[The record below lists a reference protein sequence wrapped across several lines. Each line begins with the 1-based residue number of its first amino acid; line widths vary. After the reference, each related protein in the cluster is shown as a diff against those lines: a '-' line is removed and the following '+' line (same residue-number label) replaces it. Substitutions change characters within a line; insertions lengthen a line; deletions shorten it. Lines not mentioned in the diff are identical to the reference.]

1 MKQEWQPRPR
11 DAARV
16 RVHALLHMERNPKAH
31 LRPRQAPGPS
41 CPAISPRL
49 PTKPSLSAPAQSR
62 PPAAARCPAHSCVP
76 LHYRREPCEIKV
88 EFRVEGRWVWPP
100 ATIRSARRWASG
112 PSVDAPG
119 RRSPRRRRRHRRL
132 GDAGRA
138 SPRPRLRNTG
148 RCREP
153 KPRPQ
158 RDLETKHGAKVP
170 AQAGEIRG
178 VSFGSTGA
186 WGHPS
191 HPPPTHPTQPNT
203 LTAPRAS
210 RRSSGVAWTWPAFQA
225 TFPDSRCPGR
235 GGRDW
240 QLGKLPEGSYWGGHG
255 ACDER
260 KRRRRGGGGRLRGR
274 LGKEG

>member
-16 RVHALLHMERNPKAH
+16 RVHALLHMDRNPKAH

-41 CPAISPRL
+41 CLAISPRL
-49 PTKPSLSAPAQSR
+49 PTEPSLSAPAQSR

-158 RDLETKHGAKVP
+158 RGLETKHGAKVP

-178 VSFGSTGA
+178 VSSDRRAPGA
-186 WGHPS
+186 IQVIP
-191 HPPPTHPTQPNT
+191 HPPTQHSPTRLPR
-203 LTAPRAS
+203 LAPRAEAQGS
-210 RRSSGVAWTWPAFQA
+210 LGLGPRFRQL
-225 TFPDSRCPGR
+225 FPTPDAQEGE
-235 GGRDW
+235 GGT
-240 QLGKLPEGSYWGGHG
+240 GS
-255 ACDER
+255 
-260 KRRRRGGGGRLRGR
+260 
-274 LGKEG
+274 

>member
-1 MKQEWQPRPR
+1 MAPCDHSQRS
-11 DAARV
+11 AV
-16 RVHALLHMERNPKAH
+16 G
-31 LRPRQAPGPS
+31 LRTKRRCAGPS
-41 CPAISPRL
+41 F
-49 PTKPSLSAPAQSR
+49 SAA
-62 PPAAARCPAHSCVP
+62 PAAAPPTRRRWPRLAATQAQKYGPVP
-76 LHYRREPCEIKV
+76 GTEAAPTAGPRDQARRQ
-88 EFRVEGRWVWPP
+88 
-100 ATIRSARRWASG
+100 SAR
-112 PSVDAPG
+112 
-119 RRSPRRRRRHRRL
+119 
-132 GDAGRA
+132 AGWG
-138 SPRPRLRNTG
+138 N
-148 RCREP
+148 
-153 KPRPQ
+153 K
-158 RDLETKHGAKVP
+158 
-170 AQAGEIRG
+170 RG
-178 VSFGSTGA
+178 FFGSTGA

-240 QLGKLPEGSYWGGHG
+240 QLGKLPEGSHWGGHG